1 MTTFEKLNAINL
13 NGHIEKKNNLTYLS
27 WAWAWAEVKKACPDA
42 TYKIGETEYDE
53 VLGFMCHTSV
63 TIEGETLEMWLP
75 VMDGANQSMK
85 KYAYEYTTR
94 YGNKS
99 VAAATTFDINKTMMR
114 CLVKNLAMFGL
125 GLYIYAGEDLPEVT
139 EPIQPIV
146 PIELKE
152 LKKGDENWIK
162 VVKYVTENKGADSSV
177 IIQQLSRKYKVSTAL
192 KKEITSLLS

>member
-1 MTTFEKLNAINL
+1 
-13 NGHIEKKNNLTYLS
+13 
-27 WAWAWAEVKKACPDA
+27 
-42 TYKIGETEYDE
+42 
-53 VLGFMCHTSV
+53 
-63 TIEGETLEMWLP
+63 
-75 VMDGANQSMK
+75 
-85 KYAYEYTTR
+85 
-94 YGNKS
+94 
-99 VAAATTFDINKTMMR
+99 MR

-139 EPIQPIV
+139 ETAQPIV

>member
-53 VLGFMCHTSV
+53 VLGFMCHSSV

-85 KYAYEYTTR
+85 KYSYEYATR